1 MRLKRRWPQLS
12 LRETSRTTSK
22 ASKSANDP
30 NVTGWYI
37 LSHVEEV
44 KPIKIQTRGQSNTAL
59 LTAWEI
65 SLPVLSHLTTICQ
78 ILLIAIVNERRNN
91 VVYVL
96 MAAKP
101 NMQWANLFV
110 LAFARAQLACVFLI
124 WIQESLSWIWPLGA
138 KYVHV
143 KCLQKWRNTS
153 SSRSAFFSCPQCR
166 YQYRFAR
173 TKIVGLASNT
183 GDSFILQQIY
193 RRH

>member
-1 MRLKRRWPQLS
+1 
-12 LRETSRTTSK
+12 
-22 ASKSANDP
+22 
-30 NVTGWYI
+30 VTGWYI

-124 WIQESLSWIWPLGA
+124 WIQESLS
-138 KYVHV
+138 
-143 KCLQKWRNTS
+143 
-153 SSRSAFFSCPQCR
+153 
-166 YQYRFAR
+166 
-173 TKIVGLASNT
+173 
-183 GDSFILQQIY
+183 
-193 RRH
+193 